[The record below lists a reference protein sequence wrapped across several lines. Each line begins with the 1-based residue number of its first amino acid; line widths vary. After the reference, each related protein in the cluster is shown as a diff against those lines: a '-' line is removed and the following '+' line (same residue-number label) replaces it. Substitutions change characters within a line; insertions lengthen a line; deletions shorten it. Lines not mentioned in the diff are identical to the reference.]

1 MTMTARFF
9 VVYST
14 CIDSFKSALIPL
26 NKQQIIDLKLVLEF
40 KFQLTLLRNLQVR
53 EGVRDCEMKQ

>member
-1 MTMTARFF
+1 MAMTARFF
-9 VVYST
+9 VV

-26 NKQQIIDLKLVLEF
+26 NKQQIIDLKLVLDL